1 MVGKLAMALCA
12 GLLASAAV
20 AQERVAVD
28 RAVYVERSAGGERT
42 LEPARQLKRGDRVV
56 LMLAWSADRDAPF
69 TVSSRVPS
77 ALTFKRGGGS
87 DPEVSTDGG
96 RSWAALDPAR
106 AADVTHLRWRVTG
119 REARQGRGMLTY
131 SAVVR

>member
-1 MVGKLAMALCA
+1 MVGKLATALCA

-20 AQERVAVD
+20 AQEPVAVD
-28 RAVYVERSAGGERT
+28 RAVYVERLTGGERT

-56 LMLAWSADRDAPF
+56 LMLAWSGEGDAPF

-77 ALTFKRGGGS
+77 ALAFKRGGGS
-87 DPEVSTDGG
+87 EPEISTDGG
-96 RSWAALDPAR
+96 RSWSTPDPAR
-106 AADVTHLRWRVTG
+106 ASEVTHLRWRVTG
-119 REARQGRGMLTY
+119 REAQRGSGMLTY